1 MRKKITTGI
10 AISVEPAIT
19 PPQSV
24 PRAFVERLQPHGHRL
39 VSGRFMITRAK
50 MNSFQA
56 RMKAKMPVAT
66 RPGATSGSVIR
77 MNAPKRLAPST
88 RAASS
93 SSEARLPTKP
103 RMSRS

>member
-1 MRKKITTGI
+1 
-10 AISVEPAIT
+10 
-19 PPQSV
+19 
-24 PRAFVERLQPHGHRL
+24 
-39 VSGRFMITRAK
+39 

-66 RPGATSGSVIR
+66 RPGATSGSVTR

-93 SSEARLPTKP
+93 SSSGTPATNPRSVQIVNGRTKI
-103 RMSRS
+103 R